1 MDVPKINVKLPIK
14 HGTEDDVLENCIG
27 HIERTSFPIG
37 GENTHTV
44 LSGHRALATA
54 KLFTDIDK
62 LETGDIFYITVGNR
76 KLAYEVDSI
85 QTVLPSEVNALKIQE
100 GKDLATLVTC
110 TPYGINT
117 HRLLV
122 TGHRVDLTDAPK
134 KNHADPM
141 RDVIKPA
148 LIVSGIVI
156 VMTFACII
164 TIVLIWKKGRRNE

>member
-1 MDVPKINVKLPIK
+1 M
-14 HGTEDDVLENCIG
+14 
-27 HIERTSFPIG
+27 
-37 GENTHTV
+37 
-44 LSGHRALATA
+44 
-54 KLFTDIDK
+54 FTDIDK

-76 KLAYEVDSI
+76 KLAYEVDNI

-122 TGHRVDLTDAPK
+122 TGHRVDLTDTPK
-134 KNHADPM
+134 ENHADPM

-148 LIVSGIVI
+148 VVVSGIVA
-156 VMTFACII
+156 VMTIACII

>member
-1 MDVPKINVKLPIK
+1 MKLPIK

-37 GENTHTV
+37 GTNTHTV

-62 LETGDIFYITVGNR
+62 LVPGDIFYITVGNR
-76 KLAYEVDSI
+76 KLAYEVDTI

-122 TGHRVDLTDAPK
+122 TGHRVVLTEDAPK
-134 KNHADPM
+134 ENHTDPM
-141 RDVIKPA
+141 RDVVKPA
-148 LIVSGIVI
+148 LIVSGIVGI
-156 VMTFACII
+156 MTIACIA
-164 TIVLIWKKGRRNE
+164 TIVLIWKGKK

>member
-1 MDVPKINVKLPIK
+1 M
-14 HGTEDDVLENCIG
+14 
-27 HIERTSFPIG
+27 
-37 GENTHTV
+37 
-44 LSGHRALATA
+44 
-54 KLFTDIDK
+54 FTDIDK
-62 LETGDIFYITVGNR
+62 LETGDIFYITVGNK
-76 KLAYEVDSI
+76 KLAYEVDNI

-122 TGHRVDLTDAPK
+122 TGHRVDLADAPK
-134 KNHADPM
+134 ENYTDPM

-148 LIVSGIVI
+148 LIVSGVVA
-156 VMTFACII
+156 VMTIACIT